1 MKRDEAGR
9 GGGARGEG
17 EEEQEKEQ
25 EEKEEE
31 EEESVG
37 MTGALQGKQC
47 ADHIGEAT
55 ELNSGR
61 GGLETE

>member
-1 MKRDEAGR
+1 M
-9 GGGARGEG
+9 
-17 EEEQEKEQ
+17 EEE
-25 EEKEEE
+25 EEDHKVEEE

-55 ELNSGR
+55 EL
-61 GGLETE
+61 ETEKGEELRERR